1 MTTDSFATLARYY
14 DRIMAHVDYDRWYL
28 AALALGDMLSSPFRH
43 ADLACGTG
51 TLVKRLHRARWDTLG
66 LDLSPAM
73 IHMGQK
79 DDLHWR
85 GIVGDLRALPFRQAF
100 TLITCLF
107 DSINF
112 LLDEADMEMAI
123 QQCADAL
130 RPDGLF
136 YFDFVTEEMVL
147 RHFADQH
154 WTENNGT
161 FSSTWENAYDR
172 ATGITETAIRVNNG
186 VANTIRERIH
196 SRTSIERA
204 LANAGMRPLAFLD
217 AETWKRPGRKTIR
230 VDVIAV
236 RGDPAPYT
244 KAFRKIQTGMQA
256 LLQS

>member
-28 AALALGDMLSSPFRH
+28 AALALGDMLPSTFRH

-51 TLVKRLHRARWDTLG
+51 TLVKRLHRARWNTLG

-73 IHMGQK
+73 IRMGQK
-79 DDLHWR
+79 DDLPWR
-85 GIVGDLRALPFRQAF
+85 GVVGDLRALPFRRALN
-100 TLITCLF
+100 LITCLF

-130 RPDGLF
+130 RPGGLF

-161 FSSTWENAYDR
+161 FSSSWESTYDR

-217 AETWKRPGRKTIR
+217 AGTWKRPGRKTIR

-244 KAFRKIQTGMQA
+244 NSFRKIQTGIQA